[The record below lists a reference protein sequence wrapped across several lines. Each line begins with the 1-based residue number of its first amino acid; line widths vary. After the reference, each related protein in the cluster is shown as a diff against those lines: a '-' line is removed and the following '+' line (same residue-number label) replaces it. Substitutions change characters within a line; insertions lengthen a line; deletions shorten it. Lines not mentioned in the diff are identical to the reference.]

1 MSGSIIFSG
10 ARPLQ
15 GQLGVLGAD
24 VFNLHRRAR
33 LGLALDPMKVFIR
46 VRRVD
51 ANKKYCC
58 RQAIKN
64 DVVDDTAVFVEQQVI
79 LRLKGLHTRNVIG
92 ADALA
97 QIESSLAADFDLAH
111 VAHIE

>member
-1 MSGSIIFSG
+1 
-10 ARPLQ
+10 
-15 GQLGVLGAD
+15 
-24 VFNLHRRAR
+24 
-33 LGLALDPMKVFIR
+33 MKVFIR

-51 ANKKYCC
+51 ANKKYRR

-79 LRLKGLHTRNVIG
+79 LRLKGLHARNVIG

-97 QIESSLAADFDLAH
+97 QIESSFAADFDLAH